1 MRDLER
7 RYRQLLRAYP
17 ASYRRTRSAE
27 IVGTYLDLAG
37 PDRHWPSIL
46 DVADVLAGGVRERL
60 RAVGAADLIPGLHL
74 AAVLSYITATA
85 LAGFWTAA
93 EVVTTSGKWGSPAF
107 GAFAT
112 TGIVIW
118 ACWLL
123 AAVVHVLAP
132 APWARIAIGLAL
144 LLTAAVVP
152 VAALFDLPR
161 PYMFVLLPQAA
172 LGLLA
177 LAIPSHT
184 ARRHRLIPL
193 ATAPAAALIAVG
205 ALSGKSAWF
214 YRFSYGAAI
223 LPEAGAVLL
232 LTAMLAAA
240 VLSLRG
246 DARGLWALLVL
257 LTPVGLLALHPLTEN
272 IAPVVGAGHAD
283 FRVITGTAAAIFI
296 LGGMTL
302 AAALAIRARSS
313 ATAGLPAFSVHDRCP
328 TCGK

>member
-7 RYRQLLRAYP
+7 RYRRLLRAYP
-17 ASYRRTRSAE
+17 AGYRQARSGE

-37 PDRHWPSIL
+37 PDRRWPSIL
-46 DVADVLAGGVRERL
+46 DTVDVLVGGVRERL
-60 RAVGAADLIPGLHL
+60 RAAGAADLIPGLHL

-85 LAGFWTAA
+85 LAGFWIAA
-93 EVVTTSGKWGSPAF
+93 EVVTISGLWGSPAF
-107 GAFAT
+107 GPFAT
-112 TGIVIW
+112 TGVIVW

-123 AAVVHVLAP
+123 AAVVHIFAP
-132 APWARIAIGLAL
+132 SRWARVAIGLAL
-144 LLTAAVVP
+144 LLTVAVVP

-161 PYMFVLLPQAA
+161 PYLLVLLPQAA

-184 ARRHRLIPL
+184 ALRHRLIPL
-193 ATAPAAALIAVG
+193 ATTPAAALIAVG
-205 ALSGKSAWF
+205 ALSGSSAWF

-240 VLSLRG
+240 MLSLRG

-257 LTPVGLLALHPLTEN
+257 LTPVGLLALYPLSEN
-272 IAPVVGAGHAD
+272 IAPVVGAGYAD
-283 FRVITGTAAAIFI
+283 FRVITGTTAAIFI
-296 LGGMTL
+296 LGGVTL
-302 AAALAIRARSS
+302 AVALAMRARSS
-313 ATAGLPAFSVHDRCP
+313 ETAGIPTISVHDRCP

>member
-17 ASYRRTRSAE
+17 ADYRQARGAE

-37 PDRHWPSIL
+37 PDRRWPSIL

-60 RAVGAADLIPGLHL
+60 RAAGAADLIPGLHL

-85 LAGFWTAA
+85 LAGFWAAA
-93 EVVTTSGKWGSPAF
+93 EVVTTAGKWGSPAF
-107 GAFAT
+107 GPFAT
-112 TGIVIW
+112 TGIVVW

-132 APWARIAIGLAL
+132 SAWARIAIGLAL
-144 LLTAAVVP
+144 LLTAIVVP
-152 VAALFDLPR
+152 VAALFNLPR
-161 PYMFVLLPQAA
+161 PYLLVLLPQAA
-172 LGLLA
+172 LGVLA
-177 LAIPSHT
+177 LAIPAHT
-184 ARRHRLIPL
+184 ARRNRLIPL
-193 ATAPAAALIAVG
+193 AIAPGAALIAVG
-205 ALSGKSAWF
+205 VLSGKSAWF

-257 LTPVGLLALHPLTEN
+257 LTPVGLLALYPLTEN
-272 IAPVVGAGHAD
+272 IAPVVGAGYAD
-283 FRVITGTAAAIFI
+283 FRVITGTAAGLLI

-313 ATAGLPAFSVHDRCP
+313 ATADTPTNSVHDRCP